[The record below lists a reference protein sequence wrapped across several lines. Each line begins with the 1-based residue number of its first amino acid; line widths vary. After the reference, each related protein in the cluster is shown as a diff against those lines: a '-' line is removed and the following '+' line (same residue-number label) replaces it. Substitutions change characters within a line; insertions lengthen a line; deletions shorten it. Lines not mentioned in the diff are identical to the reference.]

1 MELIPERLAAEE
13 SIRRVVES
21 YPRLDGESVGGAL
34 LFAAGRVEEM
44 LARLGLTEEPLVDA
58 VTALDEHS
66 EEDEKIE
73 APPRRYIPDEAEPPA
88 LRAVAEKVLPLNALW
103 HDVYRC
109 WRFPLP
115 TLYPSWARHPM
126 HTAFE
131 LPAWKWGASP

>member
-1 MELIPERLAAEE
+1 MELSLERLAAEE
-13 SIRRVVES
+13 GIRRVVES

-88 LRAVAEKVLPLNALW
+88 LRAVAEKVLPPNASW
-103 HDVYRC
+103 HDVCRC

-115 TLYPSWARHPM
+115 TLYPSWATHPM

-131 LPAWKWGASP
+131 LPAWEWAASP